1 MKFTPL
7 ACCTL
12 ALLHFAMPAPAAA
25 NDQFKLLAH
34 NVFFLPSTLK
44 PGWGQETRARL
55 IAQADYMKGQD
66 AVILNELF
74 GNPAAAILLDGLKHE
89 YPHQTPVLGR
99 SRSGWDATLG
109 AYAETTP
116 EDGGVAI
123 VSRWPIV
130 ERIQYVYAQGCGA
143 DYLSNKGFVY
153 VRLDHNGQ
161 PLHVIGTHAQA
172 ADTGCPDGKGTAVR
186 ASQFDEMR
194 TFIEAKGIAP
204 DQILFIG
211 GDFNVI
217 RDSAEYRD
225 LLERLQVNAPDSY
238 AGSDTTFDTRRNGIA
253 SYQYPNHAPE
263 YLDLSLIH
271 I

>member
-1 MKFTPL
+1 M
-7 ACCTL
+7 
-12 ALLHFAMPAPAAA
+12 
-25 NDQFKLLAH
+25 
-34 NVFFLPSTLK
+34 
-44 PGWGQETRARL
+44 
-55 IAQADYMKGQD
+55 
-66 AVILNELF
+66 
-74 GNPAAAILLDGLKHE
+74 
-89 YPHQTPVLGR
+89 
-99 SRSGWDATLG
+99 
-109 AYAETTP
+109 
-116 EDGGVAI
+116 AI

-153 VRLDHNGQ
+153 VRLDRNGQ

-225 LLERLQVNAPDSY
+225 C
-238 AGSDTTFDTRRNGIA
+238 
-253 SYQYPNHAPE
+253 
-263 YLDLSLIH
+263 
-271 I
+271 

>member
-12 ALLHFAMPAPAAA
+12 ALLPLAIPAPAAA
-25 NDQFKLLAH
+25 SDQFKLLAH

-44 PGWGQETRARL
+44 PGWGQETRAQL

-74 GNPAAAILLDGLKHE
+74 DNPAAAILLDGLKRE

-153 VRLDHNGQ
+153 VRLDRNGQ

-204 DQILFIG
+204 DQCCS
-211 GDFNVI
+211 
-217 RDSAEYRD
+217 SA
-225 LLERLQVNAPDSY
+225 AIS
-238 AGSDTTFDTRRNGIA
+238 T
-253 SYQYPNHAPE
+253 
-263 YLDLSLIH
+263 
-271 I
+271 